1 MDWGPP
7 RKGGQGKG
15 GKGRQI
21 TVKGAGR
28 GKGGFGPSAGWEKT
42 SCSADGLEISG
53 AITQL
58 HIGPRL

>member
-28 GKGGFGPSAGWEKT
+28 GKGGFGPSAGWEKR
-42 SCSADGLEISG
+42 AV
-53 AITQL
+53 QL
-58 HIGPRL
+58 TVLRFQEQ